1 MTAPFD
7 PLAASSTVVDSYTR
21 YLRSLLSPRDKR
33 LAAALNL
40 AIAKAIGEGV
50 TKGPLLEITPPYA
63 PGASVQQLMAEG
75 VLNEGMG
82 DLASTLPLDRALYR
96 HQESAVRQATAGRNL
111 VIATGT
117 GSGKTEGFL
126 IPILNSLVAERA
138 AGTLGPGVRA
148 LLLYPMNALAN
159 DQMKRLRG
167 LLSGYPDITF
177 GRYTGDTREQFKDAA
192 GVFDQQNPGQLRLN
206 NELLSREQ
214 MRAAPP
220 HLLLTNYAMLEYL
233 LLRPLDMDLFQGQ
246 HGGHWRFI
254 VVDEAHVYDGA
265 RGAELA
271 MLLRRLRHRV
281 AGDTPPQ
288 CIATSATV
296 GGNDKSVA
304 RFASDLFDA
313 SFESSDV
320 VTATRIRRPGLPP
333 WGPLEPTDYLK
344 LVARPRSE
352 LLERA
357 RAAGHHGADVG
368 EALACEARVL
378 ELRSLLS
385 AGPVPLREVAAR
397 LMPAEPIAEAATTA
411 LVNLANSTHDET
423 GTPVLSARY
432 HLFAKA
438 AEGAFACLGD
448 DGPHVAL
455 TRHDRCEDCGD
466 ACFEFGACKRCGA
479 VYLSGAVDKIGRTSF
494 VFRSRRGYGE
504 KRVWLALAE
513 PMAGSDEDDETLDET
528 KPTDVSQGWLCPRC
542 GSFSTISSSCS
553 QDGCGGHA
561 MRPVHF
567 LDTNDAE
574 LRSCL
579 ACGGRGEGFIR
590 MFETGNEAAVSVLAT
605 ALYQE
610 LPTAADPVQSSLP
623 GGGRKL
629 LMFSDSRQAA
639 AYFAPYF
646 EDSYRKLQRRRL
658 IYQGLLDATER
669 DDEARLEDIVYH
681 AARAADTFG
690 LFERRQSRQSRERE
704 VALWAQQ
711 EVLDLDE
718 RNSLEGAGLLSWRML
733 RDPSWAAPRPLI
745 ALGLG
750 EDEAWDL
757 LEELVRTL
765 RTQGVVSCPDGVD
778 PKDEAFDPRR
788 GPIYAR
794 LSGSERTRK
803 VLSWLPT
810 RGSNRRVDYLT
821 RVLSLLGGSEDPA
834 KLLEGMWRFLTSP
847 QIDWLTATTDH
858 QLGALHQVDHAL
870 LTCAPVGA
878 EKQSWQCQLCR
889 RLAPVS
895 IRGVCPTMNCS
906 GKLEPY
912 VLPPEETDLNHY
924 RTIYRGMNAV
934 PLKVFEHTA
943 QWSSERAAEIQQ
955 QFVRGEVNALSC
967 STTFEL
973 GVDVGELQAVVLRNI
988 PPTTA
993 NYIQRA
999 GRAGRRTESA
1009 ALVLT
1014 YAQRRSHDFT
1024 RFAEPEQM
1032 IAGKVRAP
1040 YIPLLNERLD
1050 RRHAHSIALAAFF
1063 RRQFLANQVIWR
1075 KAGEFFLSNDQG
1087 VVPSSL
1093 VEGFLNP
1100 APEEVLDAVR
1110 QVLPKEVQA
1119 EIGIDNGS
1127 WIEKLVEL
1135 LASVQAELQQ
1145 DVDIYEQKRKEAHEA
1160 RQDGKA
1166 ARFARVLN
1174 NVTNRELLG
1183 LLANRNVLPKY
1194 GFPVDTVELRVNF
1207 ADHSVA
1213 KDVEL
1218 SRDLSSAI
1226 YEYAPGAELVAGGQ
1240 VWRSAGVYRMPDRE
1254 LEQRYYAICSGCGH
1268 YRDGI
1273 EPVEGECPAC
1283 GEAPKGAHR
1292 KFAVPIYG
1300 FVASGELRRP
1310 GSKPPVRSWHGDT
1323 HVVSPGAEVFE
1334 QAFEFPDGALNARS
1348 GARGELVALSDGPR
1362 GCGYLICASCGFGQ
1376 PQLQGYPKKHTSPIS
1391 GRECRGRFENL
1402 SLAHKYQTDVL
1413 EIRVDS
1419 PVIAGVD
1426 RTVWWSLLYAL
1437 VEGAAQLLEISRDDI
1452 DGTLYRMSTGGTS
1465 LMLFDTVPGGAGHVR
1480 KIADNLDRVL
1490 EAALGRVSSC
1500 ECGAETSCYRCLR
1513 VFRNERHHDV
1523 LRRGAAADVIR
1534 RLLGRTSVPEPGIR
1548 RLTMSDA
1555 GKASGRFLLDEAPG
1569 EVFEAVPSG
1578 QQDLYPGRVVLGR
1591 QAGETKIG
1599 RLHIS
1604 TTEDGSLVIG
1614 IDDESGGDVDVL
1626 AVVV

>member
-1 MTAPFD
+1 MTAPLD
-7 PLAASSTVVDSYTR
+7 PLATSSAVVESYTR
-21 YLRSLLSPRDKR
+21 YLRSLLSPRDER
-33 LAAALNL
+33 LASALNL
-40 AIAKAIGEGV
+40 AIDRAIGEGV
-50 TKGPLLEITPPYA
+50 TKGPLLEVTPPYA
-63 PGASVQQLMAEG
+63 PGASIKQLMAEG
-75 VLNEGMG
+75 ALHGG
-82 DLASTLPLDRALYR
+82 IHDLASTLPLDRPLYR
-96 HQESAVRQATAGRNL
+96 HQESAVRQASAGRNL
-111 VIATGT
+111 VVATGT
-117 GSGKTEGFL
+117 GSGKTESFL

-159 DQMKRLRG
+159 DQMKRLRE
-167 LLSGYPDITF
+167 LLAGYPDITF
-177 GRYTGDTREQFKDAA
+177 GRYTGDTREQFNDAA
-192 GVFDQQNPGQLRLN
+192 GVFDQQNPGQVRLG

-214 MRAAPP
+214 MRATPP

-233 LLRPLDMDLFQGQ
+233 LLRPLDMDLFQGE
-246 HGGHWRFI
+246 HGGHWRFV

-271 MLLRRLRHRV
+271 MLLRRLRQRV
-281 AGDTPPQ
+281 AGETPPQ

-296 GGNDKSVA
+296 GGDDAAVA

-313 SFESSDV
+313 PFDSGDV
-320 VTATRIRRPGLPP
+320 VTATRIMRPGRPQ
-333 WGPLEPTDYLK
+333 WGPLEPSEYID
-344 LVARPRSE
+344 LVDLPRAE
-352 LLERA
+352 LVKKA
-357 RAAGHHGADVG
+357 VAAGYRGNDAG
-368 EALACEARVL
+368 EALACEARVQ
-378 ELRSLLS
+378 ELQSLLS
-385 AGPVPLREVAAR
+385 TGPVPVSEVAAR
-397 LMPAEPIAEAATTA
+397 LMPDEPTAAATTA
-411 LVNLANSTHDET
+411 LVNLANSTKDDT

-448 DGPHVAL
+448 SGPHVAL
-455 TRHDRCEDCGD
+455 TRHDRCDECGD

-479 VYLSGAVDKIGRTSF
+479 VYLSGAVDKIGQTSH

-513 PMAGSDEDDETLDET
+513 PMAGADEDDETLDET
-528 KPTDVSQGWLCPRC
+528 KRTEVQQGYLCPRC
-542 GSFSTISSSCS
+542 GAFSMTASSCP
-553 QDGCGGHA
+553 QDGCDGQP
-561 MRPVHF
+561 MRAIQF

-579 ACGGRGEGFIR
+579 ACGGRGDSFIR

-605 ALYQE
+605 GLYQN
-610 LPTAADPVQSSLP
+610 LPTAVDPAQSGRP

-658 IYQGLLDATER
+658 IYQGLLNATER
-669 DDEARLEDIVYH
+669 DNEARLEDIVYH
-681 AARAADTFG
+681 AARVADTFG
-690 LFERRQSRQSRERE
+690 LFERRQSKQSRERE

-718 RNSLEGAGLLSWRML
+718 RNSLEGTGLLSWRLL
-733 RDPSWAAPRPLI
+733 REPSWTAPTPLV
-745 ALGLG
+745 ALGLSP
-750 EDEAWDL
+750 DEAWDL

-765 RTQGVVSCPDGVD
+765 RTQGAVSCPDGVD

-788 GPIYAR
+788 GPIYVR

-803 VLSWLPT
+803 VLSWVPT
-810 RGSNRRVDYLT
+810 RGSNRRMDYLS
-821 RVLSLLGGSEDPA
+821 RVLAALGSTEDPA

-847 QIDWLTATTDH
+847 QTDWMTATTDQ
-858 QLGALHQVDHAL
+858 QLGVLHQIDHAL

-878 EKQSWQCQLCR
+878 GSQTWQCQLCR

-895 IRGVCPTMNCS
+895 IRGVCPTMNCG

-912 VLPPEETDLNHY
+912 VLPPVDADLNHY

-955 QFVRGEVNALSC
+955 QFIRGEVNALSC

-973 GVDVGELQAVVLRNI
+973 GVDVGELQAVVLRNM

-1032 IAGKVRAP
+1032 ISGMVRAP
-1040 YIPLLNERLD
+1040 YVPLANERLD
-1050 RRHAHSIALAAFF
+1050 RRHAHSIAMAAFF
-1063 RRQFLANQVIWR
+1063 RHQFVTNNVIWR
-1075 KAGEFFLSNDQG
+1075 KAGEFFLPNDKG
-1087 VVPSSL
+1087 IVPSAL
-1093 VEGFLNP
+1093 VASFLNP
-1100 APEEVLDAVR
+1100 VPDDVLAAVQ
-1110 QVLPKEVQA
+1110 QVLPAEVQA
-1119 EIGIDNGS
+1119 EVGIDDGS
-1127 WIEKLVEL
+1127 WVAKLVEL

-1145 DVDIYEQKRKEAHEA
+1145 DVEIYEQKRKEAHEA

-1174 NVTNRELLG
+1174 NVTGRELLG

-1207 ADHSVA
+1207 ANHSVA

-1254 LEQRYYAICSGCGH
+1254 LEQRYYSLCANCGH
-1268 YRDGI
+1268 YRDCI
-1273 EPVEGECPAC
+1273 DPVEGECPAC

-1323 HVVSPGAEVFE
+1323 HVVSPGAELYEQTFE
-1334 QAFEFPDGALNARS
+1334 LPEGVLNARA

-1362 GCGYLICASCGFGQ
+1362 GLGYLICPSCGFGQ
-1376 PQLQGYPKKHTSPIS
+1376 PQVHGYPKKHTSPIS

-1413 EIRVDS
+1413 EIGIDS
-1419 PVIAGVD
+1419 PVTAGID
-1426 RTVWWSLLYAL
+1426 RTVWWSLLYAV
-1437 VEGAAQLLEISRDDI
+1437 VEGAALLLEISRDDI
-1452 DGTLYRMSTGGTS
+1452 DGTLYRMPTGGTS

-1480 KIADNLDRVL
+1480 RIAQDLDRVL
-1490 EAALGRVSSC
+1490 EAGLRRVSSC

-1513 VFRNERHHDV
+1513 VFRNERHHDI
-1523 LRRGAAADVIR
+1523 LRRGAATDVLT
-1534 RLLGRTSVPEPGIR
+1534 RLLGRASSPEPGLR
-1548 RLTMSDA
+1548 KLTIADVDEE
-1555 GKASGRFLLDEAPG
+1555 SGRFLLDEAPG

-1578 QQDLYPGRVVLGR
+1578 QQDLYAGRVVLGK

-1604 TTEDGSLVIG
+1604 TGEDGSLAIG
-1614 IDDESGGDVDVL
+1614 IDDETGGEVEVL